1 MGIRTLHQG
10 VQTVASREEDDDY
23 LLSSQQKERFLKN

>member
-10 VQTVASREEDDDY
+10 VPTVASREDDDY